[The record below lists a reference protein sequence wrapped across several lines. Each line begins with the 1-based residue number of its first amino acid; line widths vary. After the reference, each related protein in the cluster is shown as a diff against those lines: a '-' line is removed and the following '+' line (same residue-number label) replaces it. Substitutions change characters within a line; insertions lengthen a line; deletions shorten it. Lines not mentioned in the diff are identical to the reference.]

1 MLMKHTVR
9 YNEID
14 IAKGIGILLVVI
26 GHAVPDA
33 NTGIKNVFWGG
44 VFTWIYSFHMALF
57 MAMAGVLFYRRVSC
71 YTNLHDK
78 IETAK
83 KRAIRLLLPYCTF
96 SIIILIAK
104 LLFATWSREPVSA
117 WSIIGILFGNSPC
130 GNMWFLW
137 TLFMISLIVMFLPK
151 TRYFPL
157 PLSIFATVMYFFQN
171 QQIWIMEFGI
181 EKISNMLIWF
191 TIGLLIG
198 KNINVFKK
206 AHDLGTHAKVAF
218 LIAVLLIQ
226 IAVLELRQHLPF
238 QLVYKYILAILGILL
253 ILNISVLLAEK
264 NGKVSR
270 GFQYLGKNSMSIY
283 VLSYFVQ
290 TPGVTIYRKIGSCG
304 IPYDLWVIS
313 LVAFALLFS
322 VIAVKVIRKNAFLRI
337 VVLGE
342 R

>member
-1 MLMKHTVR
+1 MKYAER

-33 NTGIKNVFWGG
+33 NTGIKNYFWGG

-57 MAMAGVLFYRRVSC
+57 MAMAGVLFYRKISDC
-71 YTNLHDK
+71 TNLSDK
-78 IETAK
+78 IEETK

-117 WSIIGILFGNSPC
+117 WNAIGILFGSSPC

-137 TLFMISLIVMFLPK
+137 TLFMISLIIMFLPK

-157 PLSIFATVMYFFQN
+157 PLIMFATVMYFFQN
-171 QQIWIMEFGI
+171 QQIWFMEFGLG
-181 EKISNMLIWF
+181 KISNMLIWF
-191 TIGLLIG
+191 AVGLLIG
-198 KNINVFKK
+198 KKIKVLEK
-206 AHDLGTHAKVAF
+206 ARDLGTNVKAAF

-226 IAVLELRQHLPF
+226 IAVLELRQNLPF

-253 ILNISVLLAEK
+253 TLSVSVLLAGK
-264 NGKVSR
+264 NGKVAR

-283 VLSYFVQ
+283 VLSYFIQ

-304 IPYDLWVIS
+304 IPYDLWVVS
-313 LVAFALLFS
+313 LVVLALLFS
-322 VIAVKVIRKNAFLRI
+322 VIAAKVIRKNAFLRMFI
-337 VVLGE
+337 LGE